1 MGTSDTSNMLIEQ
14 TMLALYK
21 ANTGEVHKSL
31 QKINV
36 GLLNYDD
43 MNVVA
48 DLIDLANKSGNI
60 RASKELTKI
69 VTQKIQ
75 S

>member
-1 MGTSDTSNMLIEQ
+1 
-14 TMLALYK
+14 MLALYK

-31 QKINV
+31 QEINA

-43 MNVVA
+43 MNIVA
-48 DLIDLANKSGNI
+48 DMIDLANKSGNV
-60 RASKELTKI
+60 RVSRKLTKI
-69 VTQKIQ
+69 VTQKIF